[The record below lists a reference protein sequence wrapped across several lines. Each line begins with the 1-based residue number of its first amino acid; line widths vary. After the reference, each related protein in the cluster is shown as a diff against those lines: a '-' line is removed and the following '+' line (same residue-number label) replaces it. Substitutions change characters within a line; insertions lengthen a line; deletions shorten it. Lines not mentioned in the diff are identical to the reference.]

1 MQPVIDTS
9 DTSGALIDAGS
20 SSSQRLPYIIPELP
34 GIGGQL
40 KAEPAHFI
48 VEEIPLYEA
57 SGSGAHLY
65 VSLTREGWTTRR
77 VADALA
83 DLFGVNRRDVGYAG
97 LKDRN
102 ARCTQTFSLPG
113 LAPDDAA
120 RIEPALPFQ
129 VHWARQ
135 HGNKLKPGH
144 LLGNRFMIT
153 VSDLAVPPREAL
165 SRSQAIAAA
174 IAQRG
179 MPNFFGAQRFGWDGG
194 NVAKGREAFL
204 GQGPR
209 RDPWLTKLLISAY
222 QSHLFNR
229 YLVQRIEQGVFGR
242 LLDGDVCKKADTGG
256 MFAVQDAAAEQP
268 RYQRGEIT
276 FTGPLYG
283 KKLWAAEGAA
293 AALEV
298 AVLAEAGLSNEDL
311 SRARADGTRRPA
323 RLWLTAIE
331 LAAGDDSLCVA
342 FTLPKGAYAT
352 VVLREFIKSEQG
364 LELLQE
370 ENEE

>member
-1 MQPVIDTS
+1 MLVPVQPVN
-9 DTSGALIDAGS
+9 DATATA
-20 SSSQRLPYIIPELP
+20 SQAAAGPLPTISADLP

-40 KAEPAHFI
+40 KAEPGHFV

-57 SGSGAHLY
+57 VGSGGHLY
-65 VSLTREGWTTRR
+65 VSLTREGWNTKR

-83 DLFGVNRRDVGYAG
+83 DLFGVNRRDVGFAG

-102 ARCTQTFSLPG
+102 ARCTQVFSLPG
-113 LAPDDAA
+113 LTPEAAA

-129 VHWARQ
+129 VNWASQ
-135 HGNKLKPGH
+135 HTNKLKVGH
-144 LLGNRFMIT
+144 LLGNRFRIT
-153 VSDLAVPPREAL
+153 VTDLAVPPDEAL
-165 SRSQAIAAA
+165 SRSRAIAAA

-179 MPNFFGAQRFGWDGG
+179 VPNFFGPQRFGWEGG
-194 NVAKGREAFL
+194 NVAKGRAALL

-209 RDPWLTKLLISAY
+209 RDAWLTKLLISAY

-229 YLVQRIEQGVFGR
+229 YLVRRMEAGLFGQVIA
-242 LLDGDVCKKADTGG
+242 GDVCKKAATGG
-256 MFAVQDAAAEQP
+256 MFDVEDAEAEQP

-283 KKLWAAEGAA
+283 KKMWAAKDAA
-293 AALEV
+293 AMLE
-298 AVLAEAGLSNEDL
+298 ASVLAEAGLSEEDL
-311 SRARADGTRRPA
+311 RRTRVDGGRRPA
-323 RLWLTAIE
+323 RLWLPEID
-331 LAAGDDSLCVA
+331 LAVDAQGLQVA
-342 FTLPKGAYAT
+342 FTLVKGAYAT

-370 ENEE
+370 ESEE